1 MHPLRRLHPEL
12 QIRCNQRE
20 VEVEDIMVNMIID
33 GKNVSAQ
40 KDTML
45 LEAIRGAGISVPT
58 LCAHEAVS
66 RSGACRLCVVEIK
79 KGNRTRI
86 VTSCLYGVEEGLT
99 VDTKSERGRNVRRR
113 GMELPLARCPDS
125 DVLQKMA
132 REMSV
137 EAEPRHAVDTDK
149 GRCIL
154 CRSCVRV
161 CEEVVGVSAIGLF
174 SRGSYKEVGTPY
186 NEKSDVCIGCGAC
199 AYVCPTGH
207 IEMTSTG
214 DKRTI
219 WGRTFKMQA
228 CSKCGKFFAPV
239 DQLKFINKKTG
250 TSMNDL
256 SVCTECR

>member
-1 MHPLRRLHPEL
+1 M
-12 QIRCNQRE
+12 
-20 VEVEDIMVNMIID
+20 EDIMVNMIID
-33 GKNVSAQ
+33 GKNVSAP
-40 KDTML
+40 KGSML

-99 VDTKSERGRNVRRR
+99 VNTKSDRVLNVRRLV
-113 GMELPLARCPDS
+113 MELLLARCPES
-125 DVLQKMA
+125 DLLQKMA
-132 REMSV
+132 KDMAV
-137 EAEPRHAVDTDK
+137 EPQDRYAVDTDK
-149 GRCIL
+149 GKCIL

-199 AYVCPTGH
+199 VYVCPTGH

-214 DKRTI
+214 DKRKI

-228 CSKCGKFFAPV
+228 CEKCGKFFAPV
-239 DQLKFINKKTG
+239 DQLKFISKKTG
-250 TSMNDL
+250 VPFKELTT
-256 SVCTECR
+256 CTECR

>member
-1 MHPLRRLHPEL
+1 
-12 QIRCNQRE
+12 
-20 VEVEDIMVNMIID
+20 MVNMIID

-99 VDTKSERGRNVRRR
+99 VNTKSDRVLNVRRLV
-113 GMELPLARCPDS
+113 MELLLARCPES
-125 DVLQKMA
+125 DLLQKMA
-132 REMSV
+132 KDMAV
-137 EAEPRHAVDTDK
+137 EPQDRYAVDTDK
-149 GRCIL
+149 GKCIL

-199 AYVCPTGH
+199 VYVCPTGH

-214 DKRTI
+214 DKRKI

-228 CSKCGKFFAPV
+228 CEKCGKFFAPV
-239 DQLKFINKKTG
+239 DQLKFISKKTG
-250 TSMNDL
+250 VPFKELTT
-256 SVCTECR
+256 CTECR

>member
-1 MHPLRRLHPEL
+1 
-12 QIRCNQRE
+12 
-20 VEVEDIMVNMIID
+20 MVNMIID
-33 GKNVSAQ
+33 GKNVSAP
-40 KDTML
+40 KGSML

-99 VDTKSERGRNVRRR
+99 VNTKSDRVLNVRRLV
-113 GMELPLARCPDS
+113 MELLLARCPES
-125 DVLQKMA
+125 DLLQKMA
-132 REMSV
+132 KDMAV
-137 EAEPRHAVDTDK
+137 EPQARYAVDTDK
-149 GRCIL
+149 GKCIL

-199 AYVCPTGH
+199 VYVCPTGH

-214 DKRTI
+214 DKRKI

-228 CSKCGKFFAPV
+228 CEKCGKFFAPV
-239 DQLKFINKKTG
+239 DQLKFISKKTG
-250 TSMNDL
+250 VPIKELTT
-256 SVCTECR
+256 CTECR

>member
-1 MHPLRRLHPEL
+1 
-12 QIRCNQRE
+12 
-20 VEVEDIMVNMIID
+20 VEDIMVNMIID
-33 GKNVSAQ
+33 GKNVSAP
-40 KDTML
+40 KGSML

-99 VDTKSERGRNVRRR
+99 VNTKRDRVLNVRRLV
-113 GMELPLARCPDS
+113 MELLLARCPES
-125 DVLQKMA
+125 DLLQKMA
-132 REMSV
+132 KDMAV
-137 EAEPRHAVDTDK
+137 EPQDRYAVDTDK
-149 GRCIL
+149 GKCIL

-199 AYVCPTGH
+199 VYVCPTGH

-214 DKRTI
+214 DKRKI

-228 CSKCGKFFAPV
+228 CEKCGKFFAPV
-239 DQLKFINKKTG
+239 DQLKFISKKTG
-250 TSMNDL
+250 VPFKELTT
-256 SVCTECR
+256 CTECR